1 MSCIASLIALHI
13 FKIFRCTLF
22 QFKVLQSGCWGN
34 INFARHESQLEKVEG
49 TRVILAN
56 PWIRH
61 FRSSQR
67 KQLVISSTLQGK
79 STFGSLAVSV
89 SGKMALTSAGL
100 ASNLEQLPA
109 SHSNL
114 RHYDDPV
121 DSSNTGS
128 SRQYFGVFPVLLYF
142 LALSSIFCFFTRG
155 LM

>member
-1 MSCIASLIALHI
+1 M
-13 FKIFRCTLF
+13 
-22 QFKVLQSGCWGN
+22 
-34 INFARHESQLEKVEG
+34 EKAEG
-49 TRVILAN
+49 TGVILAN

-67 KQLVISSTLQGK
+67 KQLVISSTLQEK
-79 STFGSLAVSV
+79 STFGSLAVRV
-89 SGKMALTSAGL
+89 SGKMALTSAVL

-128 SRQYFGVFPVLLYF
+128 SQQYFGVFPVLLYF
-142 LALSSIFCFFTRG
+142 LALSSIYCFFHSRTHAISCLSRI
-155 LM
+155 LFLSRTLHAALSIDFR